1 MSSQD
6 TFNVAVTGNRP
17 FLEYPVNT
25 SQLVRDA
32 LPDAIDRPNKPIIR
46 ILKYDRDT
54 IDTYADVRQVSRE
67 IWGGNSSF
75 FRPPVHTDGSSSS
88 GNGSSQSNDHVEID
102 LILHLG
108 MVAFDYPQIFSF
120 ETIARRDGYELPGDD
135 GKPVDSQELKQLG
148 LPDALV
154 TAFDVEAAWRK
165 VKEQFPDTPS
175 TVSKDA
181 GHYFCEF
188 RLYSSLAEP
197 LLDEALSKKRGRSV
211 FQHLPERH
219 SAEDIALATKITTA
233 YITALADDP
242 IANGDGVFNH

>member
-54 IDTYADVRQVSRE
+54 LDTYADVRRVSRE
-67 IWGGNSSF
+67 IWGGSSSL
-75 FRPPVHTDGSSSS
+75 FRKPVHTDGSSSQ
-88 GNGSSQSNDHVEID
+88 GNDHVDID

-108 MVAFDYPQIFSF
+108 MVAFDYPQTFTF
-120 ETIARRDGYELPGDD
+120 ETIAHRDGYELPGDD
-135 GKPVDSQELKQLG
+135 GKPVDSEELKQLG
-148 LPDALV
+148 LPETLA

-165 VKEQFPDTPS
+165 VKAQFPDTPTS
-175 TVSKDA
+175 VSKDA

-197 LLDEALSKKRGRSV
+197 LLGEALSKKRGRTV

-219 SAEDIALATKITTA
+219 LAEDIALATRITMA

-242 IANGDGVFNH
+242 IANGDGDFNH

>member
-6 TFNVAVTGNRP
+6 TFIVAVTGNRP

-54 IDTYADVRQVSRE
+54 LDTYAD
-67 IWGGNSSF
+67 
-75 FRPPVHTDGSSSS
+75 PVHTDGSSSQ
-88 GNGSSQSNDHVEID
+88 GNDHVDID

-108 MVAFDYPQIFSF
+108 MVAFDYPQTFTF
-120 ETIARRDGYELPGDD
+120 ETIAHRDGYELPGDD
-135 GKPVDSQELKQLG
+135 GKPVDSEELKQLG
-148 LPDALV
+148 LPETLA
-154 TAFDVEAAWRK
+154 TTFDVEAAWRK
-165 VKEQFPDTPS
+165 VKAQFPDTPTS
-175 TVSKDA
+175 VSKDA

-197 LLDEALSKKRGRSV
+197 LLDEALSKKRGRTV

-219 SAEDIALATKITTA
+219 LAEDIALATRITMA

-242 IANGDGVFNH
+242 IANGDGDFNH